1 MMERLPLYQIAFR
14 RMEIPI
20 GEYGIK
26 IVLPAFVGGLLI
38 SSILFF
44 TVGSFFIGAS
54 GIVLLLLFPILSTIT
69 AISWP
74 LIQTLREAILIEK
87 EMHMFITRM
96 GILSIGEVTSQSMF
110 DILRQMSDYGALAKE
125 VKAIETL
132 VEKWHTSLPE
142 ASRVVGRQSP
152 SPIWGDFLDRMAFS
166 VEAGQPIDEF
176 MKAEQKTFAK
186 EFDTLYDTRLESID
200 MLKEIYISL
209 TTTGI
214 FGLVVAGIHLVL
226 FVTDEY
232 GSTPFG
238 IMARIR
244 WVLLAALLFVIMQVS
259 MLVAFRSIVP
269 DDPIFGRHEFET
281 RFRIRSRQTWLTA
294 GGMGL
299 PIIISTIVVAILYG
313 DILTSS
319 WDKYGLVLIA
329 ILFTPFL
336 VPGITASR
344 EEKSIVR
351 RDESYP
357 GFIRALG
364 GTAQARA
371 SEPSATIKALRGID
385 FGSLNESIASL
396 ESRLM
401 LRIDSERSWDW
412 FSAEVNSSMV
422 SRFNRIY
429 LEGAQASGEPAA
441 VADLVSQN
449 TTNLLS
455 LRRRRALS
463 ASTMNGVAYGLLVA
477 TIVSF
482 NIAIAVVFQL
492 GSNVAGVAQGMEDMD
507 FGDITS
513 NAGGLGLP
521 VLEDAGGVEANI
533 ALFKIVTSILI
544 VFMVLILSSVA
555 SRLRGGGI
563 TLALGQVSS
572 MMWVAA
578 ITSILT
584 GIMLESTLGAFF
596 TST

>member
-1 MMERLPLYQIAFR
+1 
-14 RMEIPI
+14 
-20 GEYGIK
+20 
-26 IVLPAFVGGLLI
+26 
-38 SSILFF
+38 
-44 TVGSFFIGAS
+44 
-54 GIVLLLLFPILSTIT
+54 
-69 AISWP
+69 
-74 LIQTLREAILIEK
+74 
-87 EMHMFITRM
+87 
-96 GILSIGEVTSQSMF
+96 
-110 DILRQMSDYGALAKE
+110 
-125 VKAIETL
+125 
-132 VEKWHTSLPE
+132 
-142 ASRVVGRQSP
+142 
-152 SPIWGDFLDRMAFS
+152 
-166 VEAGQPIDEF
+166 
-176 MKAEQKTFAK
+176 
-186 EFDTLYDTRLESID
+186 
-200 MLKEIYISL
+200 
-209 TTTGI
+209 
-214 FGLVVAGIHLVL
+214 
-226 FVTDEY
+226 
-232 GSTPFG
+232 
-238 IMARIR
+238 
-244 WVLLAALLFVIMQVS
+244 
-259 MLVAFRSIVP
+259 
-269 DDPIFGRHEFET
+269 
-281 RFRIRSRQTWLTA
+281 
-294 GGMGL
+294 
-299 PIIISTIVVAILYG
+299 LYG
-313 DILTSS
+313 DIIVSS
-319 WDKYGLVLIA
+319 WNKYGLVLVA
-329 ILFTPFL
+329 FLFTPFL

-344 EEKSIVR
+344 EEKSIMR

-401 LRIDSERSWDW
+401 LRVDSERSWDW

-492 GSNVAGVAQGMEDMD
+492 GSNVAGVAQGMENMD
-507 FGDITS
+507 FGEITT

-521 VLEDAGGVEANI
+521 VLDDAGGVESNI
-533 ALFKIVTSILI
+533 ALFKVVTSILI
-544 VFMVLILSSVA
+544 VFMVFILSSVA

-563 TLALGQVSS
+563 TLALGQVST

-578 ITSILT
+578 ITSVLT
-584 GIMLESTLGAFF
+584 GSMLESTLGAFF

>member
-1 MMERLPLYQIAFR
+1 MERLPLYQIAFR
-14 RMEIPI
+14 RMEIPVN
-20 GEYGIK
+20 EYAIK
-26 IVLPAFVGGLLI
+26 IVLPSLVGGLI
-38 SSILFF
+38 VSSILFF
-44 TVGSFFIGAS
+44 TLSSFFIGAS
-54 GIVLLLLFPILSTIT
+54 GIALLILFPMLSTMS

-74 LIQTLREAILIEK
+74 IIQTLREAVLIEK

-96 GILSIGEVTSQSMF
+96 GILSIGEITSQSMF
-110 DILRQMSDYGALAKE
+110 AILRQMSDYGALAKE

-142 ASRVVGRQSP
+142 AARVVGRQSP

-176 MKAEQKTFAK
+176 MKAEQQTFAK

-214 FGLVVAGIHLVL
+214 FGLVIAGIHLVL
-226 FVTDEY
+226 FITDDY
-232 GSTPFG
+232 GSTPFDVL
-238 IMARIR
+238 IRIR
-244 WVLLAALLFVIMQVS
+244 WVLLAALLFVTMQIS
-259 MLVAFRSIVP
+259 MLIAFRAMIP
-269 DDPIFGRHEFET
+269 NDPIFGRHEFET
-281 RFRIRSRQTWLTA
+281 SFRNRSRQTWLTA
-294 GGMGL
+294 GGMAL
-299 PIIISTIVVAILYG
+299 PLLLSTIVVAVLYSE
-313 DILTSS
+313 IITSS
-319 WDKYGLVLIA
+319 WDKYGLVLVA
-329 ILFTPFL
+329 LLFTPFL
-336 VPGITASR
+336 VPGIYASR
-344 EEKSIVR
+344 EEKSIKR

-371 SEPSATIKALRGID
+371 AEPSATIRALRGID
-385 FGSLNESIASL
+385 FGSLNESISSL

-429 LEGAQASGEPAA
+429 LEGAQTSGEPAA
-441 VADLVSQN
+441 VANLVSQN
-449 TTNLLS
+449 TTNLLA
-455 LRRRRALS
+455 LRRRRSLS

-492 GSNVAGVAQGMEDMD
+492 GSNVAGVAQGMEEMD
-507 FGDITS
+507 FGEITN

-521 VLEDAGGVEANI
+521 VLGDAGGVEANI

-544 VFMVLILSSVA
+544 IFMIFVLSSIA
-555 SRLRGGGI
+555 SRLRGGGV
-563 TLALGQVSS
+563 TLALGQVTT

-578 ITSILT
+578 ITSLLT
-584 GIMLESTLGAFF
+584 GVLLESILGTFF

>member
-1 MMERLPLYQIAFR
+1 MERLPLYQIAFR
-14 RMEIPI
+14 RMEVPL

-26 IVLPAFVGGLLI
+26 IVLPAFVGGLLL
-38 SSILFF
+38 SLTLYF
-44 TVGSFFIGAS
+44 TLGSFFIGAS
-54 GIVLLLLFPILSTIT
+54 GIALLILFPLVSTFA

-74 LIQTLREAILIEK
+74 IIQTLREAVLIEK

-132 VEKWHTSLPE
+132 VERWHTSLPE
-142 ASRVVGRQSP
+142 ASRIIGRQSP

-226 FVTDEY
+226 FVTDDI
-232 GSTPFG
+232 GSSPLE
-238 IMARIR
+238 IMVRIR
-244 WVLLAALLFVIMQVS
+244 WVLLAALLFVIMQIG

-294 GGMGL
+294 GSMGL
-299 PIIISTIVVAILYG
+299 PIIVSTIVVAILYG
-313 DILTSS
+313 DILASS
-319 WDKYGLVLIA
+319 WDKYGLVLVAFI
-329 ILFTPFL
+329 FTPFI
-336 VPGITASR
+336 VPGFTASR
-344 EEKSIVR
+344 EEKGIMR

-385 FGSLNESIASL
+385 FGSLNDSIASL

-492 GSNVAGVAQGMEDMD
+492 GTNVAGVAQGMENMD
-507 FGDITS
+507 FGEITT

-521 VLEDAGGVEANI
+521 VLEDAGGVEDNI
-533 ALFKIVTSILI
+533 AVFKIITSILI

-555 SRLRGGGI
+555 SRLRGGG
-563 TLALGQVSS
+563 LALTLGQVST

-578 ITSILT
+578 LTSLITGVL
-584 GIMLESTLGAFF
+584 LESTLGAFF

>member
-1 MMERLPLYQIAFR
+1 MERLPLYQIAIR
-14 RMEIPI
+14 RMEMSLSDYSIRFI
-20 GEYGIK
+20 
-26 IVLPAFVGGLLI
+26 LPSFVAGLLI
-38 SSILFF
+38 SLFLYF
-44 TVGSFFIGAS
+44 SLNTLFIGAS
-54 GIVLLLLFPILSTIT
+54 GIILLIIFPLLSTIAAT
-69 AISWP
+69 CWP
-74 LIQTLREAILIEK
+74 LIQTMRDAVLIEK

-96 GILSIGEVTSQSMF
+96 GILSLGEVNAQSMF

-125 VKAIETL
+125 VQSIEIL

-142 ASRVVGRQSP
+142 ASRIIGRQSP

-166 VEAGQPIDEF
+166 VEAGQPIEGF
-176 MKAEQKTFAK
+176 MKSEQKTFSK
-186 EFDTLYDTRLESID
+186 EFDTLYDTRLESVD

-226 FVTDEY
+226 FVTDDY
-232 GSTPFG
+232 GSSVFG
-238 IMARIR
+238 TLIRIR
-244 WVLLAALLFVIMQVS
+244 WVLLAAFLFITMQIS
-259 MLVAFRSIVP
+259 MLVAFRAIVP
-269 DDPIFGRHEFET
+269 DDPVFGRHEFDT
-281 RFRIRSRQTWLTA
+281 SYRIKMRQTWLA
-294 GGMGL
+294 ASIML
-299 PIIISTIVVAILYG
+299 IPIIVSSFMVVFIYTGALK
-313 DILTSS
+313 DS
-319 WDKYGLVLIA
+319 WDEYGLVLVA
-329 ILFTPFL
+329 LLFTPL
-336 VPGITASR
+336 LLPGITASR

-351 RDESYP
+351 RDDSYP

-385 FGSLNESIASL
+385 FGSLNDSIAGL

-455 LRRRRALS
+455 LRKRRSLS
-463 ASTMNGVAYGLLVA
+463 AGTMRGVAYGLLIA

-492 GSNVAGVAQGMEDMD
+492 GSNVAGVAQGMDDVD
-507 FGDITS
+507 FGEISS

-533 ALFKIVTSILI
+533 VLFKIVASILI
-544 VFMVLILSSVA
+544 IMMVLILSSMV

-563 TLALGQVSS
+563 SITLGQFAA

-578 ITSILT
+578 ISSYLT
-584 GIMLESTLGAFF
+584 ISLLDVTIGTFF
-596 TST
+596 NSG

>member
-1 MMERLPLYQIAFR
+1 MERLSLYQIAFR
-14 RMEIPI
+14 RIEIPI
-20 GEYGIK
+20 GEYAIK
-26 IVLPAFVGGLLI
+26 VVLPAFVGGLLV
-38 SSILFF
+38 SAILLV
-44 TVGSFFIGAS
+44 TLGSFFIGAS
-54 GIVLLLLFPILSTIT
+54 GIVLLILFPLISMFA
-69 AISWP
+69 AIFWP
-74 LIQTLREAILIEK
+74 IVLTLREAVMIEK

-125 VKAIETL
+125 VKSIETL
-132 VEKWHTSLPE
+132 VDKWHTSLPE
-142 ASRVVGRQSP
+142 ASRIIGRQSP

-226 FVTDEY
+226 FVTDDV
-232 GSTPFG
+232 GTTL
-238 IMARIR
+238 IDVLVRIR
-244 WVLLAALLFVIMQVS
+244 WVLLAALMFVVMQIS

-269 DDPIFGRHEFET
+269 DDPTFGRHEFET
-281 RFRIRSRQTWLTA
+281 KFRVRLRQTWLTA
-294 GGMGL
+294 GSMGL
-299 PIIISTIVVAILYG
+299 PIVLSATIVAILYS
-313 DILTSS
+313 DVIATS
-319 WDKYGLVLIA
+319 WDRFGLVLVALI
-329 ILFTPFL
+329 FTPFL
-336 VPGITASR
+336 VPGVTASR
-344 EEKSIVR
+344 EEKSITR

-385 FGSLNESIASL
+385 FGSLNDSIASL

-401 LRIDSERSWDW
+401 LRVDSERSWDW

-455 LRRRRALS
+455 LRRRRSLS
-463 ASTMNGVAYGLLVA
+463 ASTMNGVAYGLLIA

-492 GSNVAGVAQGMEDMD
+492 GSNVAGVAQGMESMD
-507 FGDITS
+507 FSDVTETT
-513 NAGGLGLP
+513 GGLGLP
-521 VLEDAGGVEANI
+521 VLEDAGGVESNI
-533 ALFKIVTSILI
+533 ALFKIVTSFLI
-544 VFMVLILSSVA
+544 VFMIFILSSIA
-555 SRLRGGGI
+555 ARLRGGGAA
-563 TLALGQVSS
+563 LALGQVST
-572 MMWVAA
+572 MLWVAA
-578 ITSILT
+578 IASVAT
-584 GIMLESTLGAFF
+584 GFLLEETLGAFF

>member
-1 MMERLPLYQIAFR
+1 MERLPLYQIAFR

-74 LIQTLREAILIEK
+74 LIQALREAVLIEK

-281 RFRIRSRQTWLTA
+281 RFRVRSRQTWLTA

-385 FGSLNESIASL
+385 FGSLNDSIASL

>member
-1 MMERLPLYQIAFR
+1 MERLPLYQIAVR
-14 RMEIPI
+14 RMEMPI
-20 GEYGIK
+20 GEYTLK
-26 IVLPAFVGGLLI
+26 IVLPAFIGGLLV
-38 SSILFF
+38 STILF
-44 TVGSFFIGAS
+44 TTLGSFFIGAS
-54 GIVLLLLFPILSTIT
+54 GIALLVIFPLLSTAA
-69 AISWP
+69 AILWP
-74 LIQTLREAILIEK
+74 LVQTLREAVLIEK

-125 VKAIETL
+125 VKSIETL

-142 ASRVVGRQSP
+142 ASRIIGRQSP

-226 FVTDEY
+226 FVTDD
-232 GSTPFG
+232 FG
-238 IMARIR
+238 TTLIDIFAKIR
-244 WVLLAALLFVIMQVS
+244 WVLLAALLFVIMQIG

-281 RFRIRSRQTWLTA
+281 KYRNRSRQTWLTA
-294 GGMGL
+294 GGMGF
-299 PIIISTIVVAILYG
+299 PILITTIVVGFMYSGI
-313 DILTSS
+313 ITES
-319 WDKYGLVLIA
+319 WNKYGLVLVA
-329 ILFTPFL
+329 LLFTPFL
-336 VPGITASR
+336 VPGINASR
-344 EEKSIVR
+344 EEKNIMR

-371 SEPSATIKALRGID
+371 AEPSATIKALRGID

-463 ASTMNGVAYGLLVA
+463 ASTMNGVAYGLLIA

-492 GSNVAGVAQGMEDMD
+492 GSNVAGVAQGMENMD
-507 FGDITS
+507 FGEITT

-521 VLEDAGGVEANI
+521 VLDDASGVESNI

-544 VFMVLILSSVA
+544 VFMVFILSSVA
-555 SRLRGGGI
+555 SRLRGGGT
-563 TLALGQVSS
+563 TLALGQAST

-578 ITSILT
+578 ITSFLT
-584 GIMLESTLGAFF
+584 GILLESTLGAFF

>member
-1 MMERLPLYQIAFR
+1 MDTPV
-14 RMEIPI
+14 
-20 GEYGIK
+20 GEYAVK
-26 IVLPAFVGGLLI
+26 IVLPAFIGGSI
-38 SSILFF
+38 VSAILFY
-44 TVGSFFIGAS
+44 TLSSFFIGVS
-54 GIVLLLLFPILSTIT
+54 GIVLLILFPILSTLA

-74 LIQTLREAILIEK
+74 IVQTLREAVLIEK

-125 VKAIETL
+125 VKSIETL

-142 ASRVVGRQSP
+142 ASRIIGRQSP

-176 MKAEQKTFAK
+176 MRAEQKTFAK

-226 FVTDEY
+226 FVTDDY
-232 GSTPFG
+232 GSTLVG
-238 IMARIR
+238 VLAKIR
-244 WVLLAALLFVIMQVS
+244 WVLLAALLFIIMQIS

-269 DDPIFGRHEFET
+269 DDPVFGRHEFET

-294 GGMGL
+294 VTMGL
-299 PIIISTIVVAILYG
+299 PLLISTIVVAFLYG
-313 DILTSS
+313 DVIVDS
-319 WDKYGLVLIA
+319 WNKYGLLLVA
-329 ILFTPFL
+329 FLFTPFL

-344 EEKSIVR
+344 EEKSIMR

-401 LRIDSERSWDW
+401 LRVDSERSWDW

-492 GSNVAGVAQGMEDMD
+492 GSNVAGVAQGMESMD
-507 FGDITS
+507 FGEITT

-521 VLEDAGGVEANI
+521 VLEDAGGVESNI

-544 VFMVLILSSVA
+544 VFMVFILSSVA

-563 TLALGQVSS
+563 TLALGQVST

-578 ITSILT
+578 ITSVLT
-584 GIMLESTLGAFF
+584 GSLLESTLGAFF
-596 TST
+596 TAT

>member
-1 MMERLPLYQIAFR
+1 
-14 RMEIPI
+14 MEIPL
-20 GEYGIK
+20 GEYAIK
-26 IVLPAFVGGLLI
+26 IVIPSFVGGLLL
-38 SSILFF
+38 SIILYF
-44 TVGSFFIGAS
+44 TLGSFFIGAS
-54 GIVLLLLFPILSTIT
+54 GIALLILFPLVSTFA
-69 AISWP
+69 AIAWP
-74 LIQTLREAILIEK
+74 IIQTLREAVLIEK

-132 VEKWHTSLPE
+132 VERWHTSLPE
-142 ASRVVGRQSP
+142 ASRIIGRQSP

-226 FVTDEY
+226 FVTGGI
-232 GSTPFG
+232 GSSPLET
-238 IMARIR
+238 MVRIR
-244 WVLLAALLFVIMQVS
+244 WVLLAALLFVIMQIG
-259 MLVAFRSIVP
+259 MLVAFRSIIP

-294 GGMGL
+294 GSMGL
-299 PIIISTIVVAILYG
+299 PILVSTIVVATFYG
-313 DILTSS
+313 DIIASS
-319 WDKYGLVLIA
+319 WDKYGLVLVAFI
-329 ILFTPFL
+329 FTPFM
-336 VPGITASR
+336 VPGFTASR
-344 EEKSIVR
+344 EEKGIMR

-385 FGSLNESIASL
+385 FGSLNDSIASL

-455 LRRRRALS
+455 LRRRRSLS

-492 GSNVAGVAQGMEDMD
+492 GTNVAGVAQGMENMD
-507 FGDITS
+507 FGEITT

-521 VLEDAGGVEANI
+521 VLEDAGGVEDNI
-533 ALFKIVTSILI
+533 AVFKIITSTLI

-555 SRLRGGGI
+555 SRLRGGG
-563 TLALGQVSS
+563 LALTLGQVST

-578 ITSILT
+578 LTSLITGVL
-584 GIMLESTLGAFF
+584 LESTLGAFF

>member
-1 MMERLPLYQIAFR
+1 MERLPLYQIAFR
-14 RMEIPI
+14 RMEMPL
-20 GEYGIK
+20 GEYALK
-26 IVLPAFVGGLLI
+26 VVLPAFVGGLAV

-44 TVGSFFIGAS
+44 TLSSFFIGAS
-54 GIVLLLLFPILSTIT
+54 GVVLLILFPFVSTVG

-74 LIQTLREAILIEK
+74 VIQTMREAVLIEK

-132 VEKWHTSLPE
+132 VDKWHTSLAE
-142 ASRVVGRQSP
+142 ASRIIGRQSP

-166 VEAGQPIDEF
+166 VEAGQPIAEF

-226 FVTDEY
+226 FITGGS
-232 GSTPFG
+232 GSTPFDVLV
-238 IMARIR
+238 RIR
-244 WVLLAALLFVIMQVS
+244 WVLLAALLFVIMQIS
-259 MLVAFRSIVP
+259 MLVAFRSVVP

-281 RFRIRSRQTWLTA
+281 TFRTRSRQTWLTA

-299 PIIISTIVVAILYG
+299 PILFSTIVVAILYSE
-313 DILTSS
+313 IITSS
-319 WDKYGLVLIA
+319 WDKYGLVLVA
-329 ILFTPFL
+329 LLFTPFL
-336 VPGITASR
+336 VPGVTASR
-344 EEKSIVR
+344 EEKSIMR

-385 FGSLNESIASL
+385 FGSLNDSIASL

-429 LEGAQASGEPAA
+429 LEGAQASGQPAA

-492 GSNVAGVAQGMEDMD
+492 GSNVAGVAQGMESMD
-507 FGDITS
+507 FGDITT

-521 VLEDAGGVEANI
+521 VLEDAGGVESNI

-544 VFMVLILSSVA
+544 VFMVFILSSVA

-563 TLALGQVSS
+563 TLALGQVST

-578 ITSILT
+578 ITSVLT
-584 GIMLESTLGAFF
+584 GILLESTLGAFF

>member
-1 MMERLPLYQIAFR
+1 MEVPL
-14 RMEIPI
+14 

-26 IVLPAFVGGLLI
+26 IVLPAFVGGLLL
-38 SSILFF
+38 SLTLYF
-44 TVGSFFIGAS
+44 TLGSFFIGAS
-54 GIVLLLLFPILSTIT
+54 GIALLILFPLVSTFA

-74 LIQTLREAILIEK
+74 IIQTLREAVLIEK

-132 VEKWHTSLPE
+132 VERWHTSLPE
-142 ASRVVGRQSP
+142 ASRIIGRQSP

-226 FVTDEY
+226 FVTDDI
-232 GSTPFG
+232 GSSPLE
-238 IMARIR
+238 IMVRIR
-244 WVLLAALLFVIMQVS
+244 WVLLAALLFVIMQIG

-294 GGMGL
+294 GSMGL
-299 PIIISTIVVAILYG
+299 PIIVSTIVVAILYG
-313 DILTSS
+313 DILASS
-319 WDKYGLVLIA
+319 WDKYGLVLVAFI
-329 ILFTPFL
+329 FTPFI
-336 VPGITASR
+336 VPGFTASR
-344 EEKSIVR
+344 EEKGIMR

-385 FGSLNESIASL
+385 FGSLNDSIASL

-492 GSNVAGVAQGMEDMD
+492 GTNVAGVAQGMENMD
-507 FGDITS
+507 FGEITT

-521 VLEDAGGVEANI
+521 VLEDAGGVEDNI
-533 ALFKIVTSILI
+533 AVFKIITSILI

-555 SRLRGGGI
+555 SRLRGGG
-563 TLALGQVSS
+563 LALTLGQVST

-578 ITSILT
+578 LTSLITGVL
-584 GIMLESTLGAFF
+584 LESTLGAFF

>member
-1 MMERLPLYQIAFR
+1 MERLPLYQIAFR
-14 RMEIPI
+14 RMDTPL
-20 GEYGIK
+20 GEYAVK
-26 IVLPAFVGGLLI
+26 IVLPAFIAGALL
-38 SSILFF
+38 STFLFY
-44 TVGSFFIGAS
+44 TLSSFFIGAS
-54 GIVLLLLFPILSTIT
+54 GLVLLILFPLISTLA

-74 LIQTLREAILIEK
+74 IVQTLREAVLIEK

-125 VKAIETL
+125 VKSIETL

-142 ASRVVGRQSP
+142 ASRIIGRQSP

-176 MKAEQKTFAK
+176 MQAEQKTFAK

-226 FVTDEY
+226 FVTDDY
-232 GSTPFG
+232 GTSLVG
-238 IMARIR
+238 VLAKIR
-244 WVLLAALLFVIMQVS
+244 WVLLAALLFVIMQIS

-269 DDPIFGRHEFET
+269 DDPVFGRHEFET
-281 RFRIRSRQTWLTA
+281 RFRTRSRQTWLTA
-294 GGMGL
+294 LSMGL
-299 PIIISTIVVAILYG
+299 PLLLSIVAVGLLYG
-313 DILTSS
+313 DVVVDS
-319 WDKYGLVLIA
+319 WNKYGLLLVA
-329 ILFTPFL
+329 FLFTPFL
-336 VPGITASR
+336 VPGLTASR
-344 EEKSIVR
+344 EEKSIMR

-371 SEPSATIKALRGID
+371 AEPSATIKALRGID

-492 GSNVAGVAQGMEDMD
+492 GSNVAGVAQGMESMD
-507 FGDITS
+507 FGDITT

-521 VLEDAGGVEANI
+521 VLEDAGGVESNI

-544 VFMVLILSSVA
+544 VFMVFILSSVA

-563 TLALGQVSS
+563 TLALGQVST

-578 ITSILT
+578 ITSVLT
-584 GIMLESTLGAFF
+584 GFLLDITLGTFF
-596 TST
+596 TAT

>member
-1 MMERLPLYQIAFR
+1 MERLPLYQIAIR
-14 RMEIPI
+14 RMEMPI
-20 GEYGIK
+20 GEYSIK
-26 IVLPAFVGGLLI
+26 IVLPAFMGGFLI
-38 SSILFF
+38 STFLFF
-44 TVGSFFIGAS
+44 TLTSFFTGAS
-54 GIVLLLLFPILSTIT
+54 GIALLIVFPLISTVA
-69 AISWP
+69 AIMWP
-74 LIQTLREAILIEK
+74 LVQTLREAVLIEK

-142 ASRVVGRQSP
+142 ASRIIGRQSP

-226 FVTDEY
+226 FVTDD
-232 GSTPFG
+232 FG
-238 IMARIR
+238 TTLIDVLVKIR
-244 WVLLAALLFVIMQVS
+244 WVLFAALLFVVMQIG

-281 RFRIRSRQTWLTA
+281 RFRTRSRQTWLTA

-299 PIIISTIVVAILYG
+299 PIFVSMIVVLITYSNL
-313 DILTSS
+313 ISSS
-319 WDKYGLVLIA
+319 WDKYGLLFVA
-329 ILFTPFL
+329 ILLTPFL
-336 VPGITASR
+336 VPGINASR
-344 EEKSIVR
+344 EEKSIMR

-371 SEPSATIKALRGID
+371 AEPSATIKALRGID

-492 GSNVAGVAQGMEDMD
+492 GSNVAGVAQGMENMD
-507 FGDITS
+507 FGDITT

-521 VLEDAGGVEANI
+521 VLDDAGGVESNI

-544 VFMVLILSSVA
+544 VFMVFILSSVA
-555 SRLRGGGI
+555 SRLRGGGT
-563 TLALGQVSS
+563 TLALGQAST

-578 ITSILT
+578 ITSLLT
-584 GIMLESTLGAFF
+584 GVLLDSALGTFF

>member
-1 MMERLPLYQIAFR
+1 
-14 RMEIPI
+14 
-20 GEYGIK
+20 
-26 IVLPAFVGGLLI
+26 
-38 SSILFF
+38 
-44 TVGSFFIGAS
+44 
-54 GIVLLLLFPILSTIT
+54 
-69 AISWP
+69 
-74 LIQTLREAILIEK
+74 
-87 EMHMFITRM
+87 
-96 GILSIGEVTSQSMF
+96 
-110 DILRQMSDYGALAKE
+110 
-125 VKAIETL
+125 
-132 VEKWHTSLPE
+132 
-142 ASRVVGRQSP
+142 
-152 SPIWGDFLDRMAFS
+152 
-166 VEAGQPIDEF
+166 

-226 FVTDEY
+226 FITGGS
-232 GSTPFG
+232 GSTPFDVLV
-238 IMARIR
+238 RIR
-244 WVLLAALLFVIMQVS
+244 WVLLAALLFVIMQIS
-259 MLVAFRSIVP
+259 MLVAFRSVVP

-281 RFRIRSRQTWLTA
+281 TFRTRSRQTWLTA

-299 PIIISTIVVAILYG
+299 PILFSTIVVAILYSE
-313 DILTSS
+313 IITSS
-319 WDKYGLVLIA
+319 WDKYGLVLVA
-329 ILFTPFL
+329 LLFTPFL
-336 VPGITASR
+336 VPGVTASR
-344 EEKSIVR
+344 EEKSIMR

-364 GTAQARA
+364 GTAQARS

-385 FGSLNESIASL
+385 FGSLNDSIASL

-492 GSNVAGVAQGMEDMD
+492 GSNVAGVAQGMESMD
-507 FGDITS
+507 FGDITT

-521 VLEDAGGVEANI
+521 VLEDAGGVESNI

-544 VFMVLILSSVA
+544 VFMVFILSSVA

-563 TLALGQVSS
+563 TLALGQVST

-578 ITSILT
+578 ITSVLT
-584 GIMLESTLGAFF
+584 GILLESTLGAFF

>member
-1 MMERLPLYQIAFR
+1 
-14 RMEIPI
+14 
-20 GEYGIK
+20 
-26 IVLPAFVGGLLI
+26 
-38 SSILFF
+38 
-44 TVGSFFIGAS
+44 
-54 GIVLLLLFPILSTIT
+54 
-69 AISWP
+69 
-74 LIQTLREAILIEK
+74 
-87 EMHMFITRM
+87 M

-385 FGSLNESIASL
+385 FGSLNDSIASL

>member
-1 MMERLPLYQIAFR
+1 MERLPLYQIAFR

>member
-1 MMERLPLYQIAFR
+1 MERLSLYQIAFR
-14 RMEIPI
+14 RMESPL
-20 GEYGIK
+20 GEYAVK
-26 IVLPAFVGGLLI
+26 IVLPAFLGGAAI
-38 SSILFF
+38 SSLLFF
-44 TVGSFFIGAS
+44 TLGSFFIGFS
-54 GIVLLLLFPILSTIT
+54 GIVLLILFPILSTLA

-74 LIQTLREAILIEK
+74 IVQTLREAVLIEK

-125 VKAIETL
+125 VKSIETL
-132 VEKWHTSLPE
+132 VDKWHTSLPE
-142 ASRVVGRQSP
+142 ASRIIGRQSP

-176 MKAEQKTFAK
+176 MRAEQKTFAK

-226 FVTDEY
+226 FVTDDY
-232 GSTPFG
+232 GSSLVG
-238 IMARIR
+238 ILAKIR
-244 WVLLAALLFVIMQVS
+244 WVLLAALLFVIMQIS

-269 DDPIFGRHEFET
+269 DDPVFGRHEFET

-294 GGMGL
+294 LTMGL
-299 PIIISTIVVAILYG
+299 PLLISTIVVAVLYG
-313 DILTSS
+313 DIIVSS
-319 WDKYGLVLIA
+319 WNKYGLVLVA
-329 ILFTPFL
+329 FLFTPFL

-344 EEKSIVR
+344 EEKSIMR

-401 LRIDSERSWDW
+401 LRVDSERSWDW

-492 GSNVAGVAQGMEDMD
+492 GSNVAGVAQGMENMD
-507 FGDITS
+507 FGEITT

-521 VLEDAGGVEANI
+521 VLDDAGGVESNI
-533 ALFKIVTSILI
+533 ALFKVVTSILI
-544 VFMVLILSSVA
+544 VFMVFILSSVA

-563 TLALGQVSS
+563 TLALGQVST

-578 ITSILT
+578 ITSVLT
-584 GIMLESTLGAFF
+584 GSMLESTLGAFF

>member
-1 MMERLPLYQIAFR
+1 MERLPLYQIAFR

-513 NAGGLGLP
+513 NSGGLGLP

>member
-1 MMERLPLYQIAFR
+1 MERLPLYQIAFR
-14 RMEIPI
+14 RMDTPL
-20 GEYGIK
+20 GEYAVK
-26 IVLPAFVGGLLI
+26 IVLPAFIAGALL
-38 SSILFF
+38 STFLFY
-44 TVGSFFIGAS
+44 TLSSFFIGVS
-54 GIVLLLLFPILSTIT
+54 GLVLLILFPLISTLA

-74 LIQTLREAILIEK
+74 IVQTLREAVLIEK

-125 VKAIETL
+125 VKSIETL

-142 ASRVVGRQSP
+142 ASRIIGRQSP

-176 MKAEQKTFAK
+176 MQAEQKTFAK

-226 FVTDEY
+226 FVTDDY
-232 GSTPFG
+232 GTSLVG
-238 IMARIR
+238 VLAKIR
-244 WVLLAALLFVIMQVS
+244 WVLLAALLFVIMQIS

-269 DDPIFGRHEFET
+269 DDPVFGRHEFET

-294 GGMGL
+294 VSMGL
-299 PIIISTIVVAILYG
+299 PLLLSIVVVGLLYG
-313 DILTSS
+313 DVVVDS
-319 WDKYGLVLIA
+319 WNKYGLLLVA
-329 ILFTPFL
+329 FLFTPFL
-336 VPGITASR
+336 VPGLTASR
-344 EEKSIVR
+344 EEKSIMR

-371 SEPSATIKALRGID
+371 AEPSATIKALRGID

-492 GSNVAGVAQGMEDMD
+492 GSNVAGVAQGMESMD
-507 FGDITS
+507 FGDITT

-521 VLEDAGGVEANI
+521 VLEDAGGVESNI

-544 VFMVLILSSVA
+544 VFMVFILSSVA

-563 TLALGQVSS
+563 TLALGQVST

-578 ITSILT
+578 ITSVLT
-584 GIMLESTLGAFF
+584 GFLLDVTLGTFF
-596 TST
+596 TAT